1 MIEGIV
7 LAAGQS
13 SRAGFFKPAHL
24 HQGQPLLLHAVD
36 SLAPWCDRV
45 VVVSGHRHQEVR
57 EMLEP
62 RREVRLTLNRDH
74 EQGMFSSV
82 RAGMGVLSRSVRGVF
97 VMPVDCPW
105 LEPPVATAL
114 IDTFNLHD
122 RIRAVVPE
130 HEGCGGHP
138 VLLPAAC
145 REMVARA
152 AADTTLRDIVRRF
165 DPVRVPVEQASVL
178 CDLDTPDDFQ
188 ALTQAK
194 GNGP

>member
-1 MIEGIV
+1 MLEGII

-45 VVVSGHRHQEVR
+45 IVVAGHRHREVR
-57 EMLEP
+57 DLLKP
-62 RREVRLTLNRDH
+62 RRWVRLTLNRDY

-82 RAGMGVLSRSVRGVF
+82 RAGMRVLTRGVRGVF

-105 LEPPVATAL
+105 LEAPVATAL

-122 RIRAVVPE
+122 RTRAVVPE
-130 HEGCGGHP
+130 HQGRGGHP

-145 REMVARA
+145 RETVARA
-152 AADTTLRDIVRRF
+152 AADTTLRDIVRGF
-165 DPVRVPVEQASVL
+165 DPVRVPVQQASVL
-178 CDLDTPDDFQ
+178 RDLDTPDDFQ
-188 ALTQAK
+188 ALAQT
-194 GNGP
+194 NGD